1 MQVFFWIAFLILI
14 AMAIFA
20 IQNSSAPPVMIK
32 FLAWHFETS
41 LVYTILGSIGLGVIV
56 SMLFW
61 ISRILR
67 LSFKKKA
74 PEGQD
79 NVTPGPFRTKENR

>member
-32 FLAWHFETS
+32 FLTWRFETS
-41 LVYTILGSIGLGVIV
+41 LVYTILGSIGVGVIV

-67 LSFKKKA
+67 PSFKKKA

-79 NVTPGPFRTKENR
+79 VVTPGSFGPWENR

>member
-32 FLAWHFETS
+32 FLAWNFETS

-67 LSFKKKA
+67 LSFKKKVS
-74 PEGQD
+74 EGQD
-79 NVTPGPFRTKENR
+79 NVTPGPFRTKENP